1 MNHSTGNHRRNAAAR
16 RRLGYTLLEI
26 MTSVTLALM
35 LMYSVAKI
43 FSRVGG
49 AMNETMSTMEMNNS
63 LRNAKNRL
71 TADLEALSVTP
82 APPRN
87 SRMNEGYLCYVE
99 GMGGP
104 FDRVVAGNSGM
115 PFSTADIALDTER
128 YEAHYNNGSDPTD
141 YNADNTVGD
150 LDDIL
155 SFTAKAP
162 DGQPFRGR
170 YIKPIYDTQVD
181 GNGNTVT
188 YIVDAEKSTFESQYA
203 EIVWFVRGTTLYRR
217 VLPIMSNDMLQE
229 SFKALECAATT
240 NPTGGSGPADA
251 DLDNVAYDN
260 IAMGYGFYFF
270 YDVSV
275 HLGSNGRL
283 VANSLGD
290 LTNRENRY
298 FYWNSCGLHL
308 HPDAS
313 ALNPIKP
320 AQFHGLNDAWYWLRM
335 ATLQESAAPNF
346 RAGAPY
352 GQDYFARDSILARNN
367 GTYGGFARTIYG
379 ASNSVT
385 GDPIVNYWM
394 GLTQGLVFRVNDP
407 LPNLAAGT
415 YSGKDLPR
423 PGSPFI
429 DFWQA
434 PNVWEEVNYETGD
447 LNSTATDFAQNSNN
461 PDKAFNQDVVLTNV
475 VSFNVKVWDPTFN
488 AYIDLGAGVQND
500 GQVHLPDGST
510 TGIYNSNELSSF
522 GYYGNP
528 NLGTV
533 LETADD
539 DPDPAHPIATFEK
552 NPWLPC
558 VYDTWS
564 EQYQR
569 DLFVFDDNRK
579 ETNASGALADV
590 NSDGEISAAQLQ
602 DYPPP
607 YNTRIKSLQIEIR
620 VFDPRSKTIRNNTF
634 NVDLSTI

>member
-1 MNHSTGNHRRNAAAR
+1 MNHSTGNRRRNAAAR

-128 YEAHYNNGSDPTD
+128 YEANYNNGSDPTD

-170 YIKPIYDTQVD
+170 YIKPIYDDV
-181 GNGNTVT
+181 GN
-188 YIVDAEKSTFESQYA
+188 IVCAKKSTFESQYA

-217 VLPIMSNDMLQE
+217 VLPLMSNDMLQE
-229 SFKALECAATT
+229 SFEALKTAVKALDDPAT
-240 NPTGGSGPADA
+240 P
-251 DLDNVAYDN
+251 DLILKLCDPDLSNVAYDN
-260 IAMGYGFYFF
+260 IAKGYGFFFF

-275 HLGSNGRL
+275 HLGYNGRL

-320 AQFHGLNDAWYWLRM
+320 AAFHGANDAWYWLRM

-352 GQDYFARDSILARNN
+352 GQDFFARDSILARNDA
-367 GTYGGFARTIYG
+367 TYGGWARTIYG
-379 ASNSVT
+379 AAANVT
-385 GDPIVNYWM
+385 TDPITNYWL
-394 GLTQGLVFRVNDP
+394 GLNQVLSVDISDP
-407 LPNLAAGT
+407 LPNLPTNEYAANT
-415 YSGKDLPR
+415 LPR
-423 PGSPFI
+423 PKSPFI
-429 DFWQA
+429 DFWKA
-434 PNVWEEVNYETGD
+434 PNVWKEVNYETGD
-447 LNSTATDFAQNSNN
+447 LNSTASDFAQNSNN

-475 VSFNVKVWDPTFN
+475 VSFNVKVWDPTWN
-488 AYIDLGAGVQND
+488 AYIDLGSGVQND
-500 GQVHLPDGST
+500 GQLHFPDKST
-510 TGIYNSNELSSF
+510 SPNIYNSNELSSF

-528 NLGTV
+528 NLGSVSDHGVTI
-533 LETADD
+533 
-539 DPDPAHPIATFEK
+539 PGK